1 MTAIAIQ
8 RPCDTVPFFQG
19 AVPAVPRPQNGPRM
33 AER

>member
-19 AVPAVPRPQNGPRM
+19 MASGRAAP
-33 AER
+33 AERPADG